1 MGYCMHQRGCDF
13 FIPKKN
19 KAKALAAI
27 KKLAERK
34 ELMGGG
40 SWSNG
45 KQTDKWFSWV
55 QTDEFV
61 KAKTLKDAMVAWRW
75 QIEEDDKGNVT
86 SVYFDG
92 EKAGDDEHLL
102 RAIAPFVQDG
112 SWIEMQGEDEAI
124 WKWKFIKGA
133 MHEKHARIIIAYGE
147 EE

>member
-13 FIPKKN
+13 FIPKRKK
-19 KAKALAAI
+19 KAALDAI
-27 KKLAERK
+27 KKLATK
-34 ELMGGG
+34 KGLMGGG

-45 KQTDKWFSWV
+45 KQTDQWFAWV

-61 KAKTLKDAMVAWRW
+61 KAQTLKDAMAAWRW
-75 QIEEDDKGNVT
+75 PVEEDDEGNVT

-102 RAIAPFVQDG
+102 RAIAPFVKDG
-112 SWIEMQGEDEAI
+112 SWIEMQGEDEMT
-124 WKWKFIKGA
+124 WKWKFIQGA
-133 MHEKHARIIIAYGE
+133 MHEKRARIIISYGE